1 MASPRFSYAP
11 APESRA
17 VVNLKPSYGLFID
30 GEFVEPL
37 DGDHFKT
44 ESPASQEVLAEV
56 SMAGRL
62 TSTGP
67 SRPPGGHTKM
77 SGRPCPV
84 RNGPSTS
91 SGWPA

>member
-17 VVNLKPSYGLFID
+17 VVNLKPSYGLFIN

-44 ESPASQEVLAEV
+44 ESPSSQEVLAEV
-56 SMAGRL
+56 SMAGPADVDRAVQAARRAYEEVW
-62 TSTGP
+62 G
-67 SRPPGGHTKM
+67 
-77 SGRPCPV
+77 PCPV